1 MAGMAVSRG
10 TAGLAGLLGPAF
22 VASMAY
28 VDPGNVA
35 ANLSAGAR
43 YSYRLVWVLV
53 AASAMAMLVQY
64 LSAKLGVVTG
74 RSLSTLVSERFDTL
88 PGGWLWRRLYA
99 LQALAVAVATDVA
112 ELIGGALALYLLF
125 GVPLWLGGLL
135 VGLATLVLLQVLRS
149 RGEHLF
155 QAAVCAVLGLVV
167 VGFVAGLFWAQPSPQ
182 ATVAGLRP
190 GFPEPA
196 AVPLAAAMLGATVMP
211 HAIYLHSTLAADRH
225 RPGGRLERPVPALLR
240 AQRVDVLLALLVAG
254 GVNVSMLLFA
264 AAALPHSGAPDTI
277 EQGYRAI
284 HDQVGFAP
292 ATVFALGLLASG
304 LGSSVVGTHAGAR
317 MMRDLLPWQLPSWL
331 RRTVVIAPA
340 TLLLWWGGD
349 PTRLLVVSQLALSF
363 GIAFALVPLLLLT
376 GSRAVMGE
384 YRDHPVL
391 RVAAWTVV
399 ALVVVLNGWLLVG

>member
-1 MAGMAVSRG
+1 M
-10 TAGLAGLLGPAF
+10 
-22 VASMAY
+22 
-28 VDPGNVA
+28 
-35 ANLSAGAR
+35 
-43 YSYRLVWVLV
+43 
-53 AASAMAMLVQY
+53 
-64 LSAKLGVVTG
+64 
-74 RSLSTLVSERFDTL
+74 
-88 PGGWLWRRLYA
+88 
-99 LQALAVAVATDVA
+99 
-112 ELIGGALALYLLF
+112 
-125 GVPLWLGGLL
+125 
-135 VGLATLVLLQVLRS
+135 
-149 RGEHLF
+149 
-155 QAAVCAVLGLVV
+155 
-167 VGFVAGLFWAQPSPQ
+167 
-182 ATVAGLRP
+182 
-190 GFPEPA
+190 
-196 AVPLAAAMLGATVMP
+196 
-211 HAIYLHSTLAADRH
+211 
-225 RPGGRLERPVPALLR
+225 PALLQ